1 MACHVPVVPMDR
13 GNNTTCTINLHGAT
27 IVSWR
32 VNNQEQLFVSKKSVF
47 DGRKP
52 IRGGIP
58 FIFPQFGQWNYGM
71 NGPPYHGF
79 ARISKWQLE
88 KGPERMPSGDI
99 EAIFSLCDSDFTYS
113 MWQHHFKISYRII
126 LREKEL
132 HLNIGVYNPS
142 KEGSFDFNVML
153 HSYFKCPDVRRCQV
167 TGLNG
172 ITFLDRTRTGPE
184 GPPGSPPPQ
193 PPAYQECREVV
204 TLNEWTDRV
213 YINTPLPHEH
223 IVTNVVSGRKM
234 RIQKYNL
241 PDTIIWNPW
250 AEKAKELSDFGDDE
264 HPNMICVNPGHVS
277 TPVTLLPGQA
287 YEASLILQVM

>member
-1 MACHVPVVPMDR
+1 MPNFATTHNDVR
-13 GNNTTCTINLHGAT
+13 GF
-27 IVSWR
+27 
-32 VNNQEQLFVSKKSVF
+32 QEQLFVSKKSVF

-79 ARISKWQLE
+79 ARISKWALE

-99 EAIFSLCDSDFTYS
+99 EAIFSLSDSDFTYS

-142 KEGSFDFNVML
+142 KDGSFDFNVML

-204 TLNEWTDRV
+204 TLNEWTDRS
-213 YINTPLPHEH
+213 PSHF
-223 IVTNVVSGRKM
+223 VTHSSVFMLSSGF
-234 RIQKYNL
+234 
-241 PDTIIWNPW
+241 T
-250 AEKAKELSDFGDDE
+250 
-264 HPNMICVNPGHVS
+264 S
-277 TPVTLLPGQA
+277 TPRCPT
-287 YEASLILQVM
+287 STS

>member
-1 MACHVPVVPMDR
+1 MGGITKMAASVPVVPMDR
-13 GNNTTCTINLHGAT
+13 GNNTTCTIDLHGAT

-58 FIFPQFGQWNYGM
+58 FVFPQFGQWNYGM

-99 EAIFSLCDSDFTYS
+99 EAIFSLSDSDFTYS

-132 HLNIGVYNPS
+132 HPEHRRVQPQQGRP
-142 KEGSFDFNVML
+142 
-153 HSYFKCPDVRRCQV
+153 VRLQR
-167 TGLNG
+167 
-172 ITFLDRTRTGPE
+172 D
-184 GPPGSPPPQ
+184 
-193 PPAYQECREVV
+193 A
-204 TLNEWTDRV
+204 
-213 YINTPLPHEH
+213 PL
-223 IVTNVVSGRKM
+223 VLQVSGCSPMSGHRVEWCHVP
-234 RIQKYNL
+234 RQNQAGARGSSWYGSAPASSI
-241 PDTIIWNPW
+241 
-250 AEKAKELSDFGDDE
+250 
-264 HPNMICVNPGHVS
+264 PGV
-277 TPVTLLPGQA
+277 
-287 YEASLILQVM
+287 

>member
-1 MACHVPVVPMDR
+1 MGGIIKMAGHVPGVPLDR

-58 FIFPQFGQWNYGM
+58 FIFPQFGQWNYGT
-71 NGPPYHGF
+71 NGPPYNGF
-79 ARISKWQLE
+79 GRISRWQLD
-88 KGPERMPSGDI
+88 KGPERLPSGDI
-99 EAIFSLCDSDFTYS
+99 EAIFSLCDSDFTV
-113 MWQHHFKISYRII
+113 
-126 LREKEL
+126 L
-132 HLNIGVYNPS
+132 
-142 KEGSFDFNVML
+142 L

-172 ITFLDRTRTGPE
+172 VTFLDRTRQGPE

-204 TLNEWTDRV
+204 TL
-213 YINTPLPHEH
+213 
-223 IVTNVVSGRKM
+223 
-234 RIQKYNL
+234 
-241 PDTIIWNPW
+241 
-250 AEKAKELSDFGDDE
+250 AEE
-264 HPNMICVNPGHVS
+264 
-277 TPVTLLPGQA
+277 T
-287 YEASLILQVM
+287 

>member
-1 MACHVPVVPMDR
+1 M
-13 GNNTTCTINLHGAT
+13 
-27 IVSWR
+27 
-32 VNNQEQLFVSKKSVF
+32 F

-58 FIFPQFGQWNYGM
+58 FVFPQFGQWNYGM

-204 TLNEWTDRV
+204 TLNEWTDRS
-213 YINTPLPHEH
+213 PSH
-223 IVTNVVSGRKM
+223 
-234 RIQKYNL
+234 
-241 PDTIIWNPW
+241 
-250 AEKAKELSDFGDDE
+250 LS
-264 HPNMICVNPGHVS
+264 
-277 TPVTLLPGQA
+277 
-287 YEASLILQVM
+287 Y